1 MKVRKMYKY
10 IGRNGSITSPILLDD
25 VKYIPLVEL
34 RPEQGYVLTNGNI
47 IRNNS
52 VLVHVDELNEWS
64 EIKADVKE

>member
-25 VKYIPLVEL
+25 VKHIPLVEL
-34 RPEQGYVLTNGNI
+34 RPEQGYILTNGNI
-47 IRNNS
+47 IKNNS